1 MKKINFSNVR
11 FFIKKHRVEYLIAGF
26 PIDQILTNLS
36 FVIKQLMLSFCI
48 SLSLLI
54 ILSQLW

>member
-11 FFIKKHRVEYLIAGF
+11 FFIKKHRVEYLIAGL

-48 SLSLLI
+48 SLSLLVT
-54 ILSQLW
+54 LSQL